1 MGERVYALH
10 ERWYAAR
17 CEQRSWQVHTCCVPK
32 YVRRYK
38 LKGNAKSA
46 ANNLILLQDDLNL
59 IHAAIT
65 IKKNL
70 KKWGGG
76 GVKNEREE
84 EGNNSTDYIYPFSL
98 TVDSAVR
105 AMGHISQSENRTRR
119 KAPSIVPPLSALH
132 MVSTEWKFHGTIRG
146 AQWASPP
153 PFSKHATGSR
163 ESLLI
168 G

>member
-1 MGERVYALH
+1 MGERVYTLH

-65 IKKNL
+65 INIKKKKKKGGEEVGL
-70 KKWGGG
+70 KMKE
-76 GVKNEREE
+76 KKRAITAQTT
-84 EGNNSTDYIYPFSL
+84 ST
-98 TVDSAVR
+98 
-105 AMGHISQSENRTRR
+105 
-119 KAPSIVPPLSALH
+119 LS
-132 MVSTEWKFHGTIRG
+132 R
-146 AQWASPP
+146 
-153 PFSKHATGSR
+153 
-163 ESLLI
+163 
-168 G
+168 